1 MPYARGLW
9 QLHRVADFARRD
21 LAGAQG
27 FSSLGTHSSAVSGG
41 LVGHHTRTSRLLAAG
56 LCHGSGFSSHFST
69 GAVGFELGG
78 ELRSIGFISVGTKS
92 GESGNSSNGQTCS

>member
-9 QLHRVADFARRD
+9 QLHRVADFARRN

-41 LVGHHTRTSRLLAAG
+41 LVSHHTRTSRLLAAG
-56 LCHGSGFSSHFST
+56 LGHGTGFGSHFSA
-69 GAVGFELGG
+69 GAVRVELQGK
-78 ELRSIGFISVGTKS
+78 LRAIDFISVGTKS